1 MSDFVDSRLRN
12 DVWQQLLD
20 SERMVR
26 YYGELADRYRWR
38 QMIPRGIMAASAI
51 GGTAG
56 FVAKAI
62 PIPSLSGEWLL
73 LPSVLLMVAAVV
85 WDFMHN
91 DGKKAAILYSV
102 SVECGEYETEL
113 LDLWRS
119 VESWTGEESEPV
131 RTRLAEIE
139 RGMNR
144 VTDRA
149 GYADI
154 RVDERLN
161 AKTTREAYEVVAARF
176 ATGA

>member
-1 MSDFVDSRLRN
+1 MSEFIDSRLRN

-38 QMIPRGIMAASAI
+38 QMIPKGIMGASAI
-51 GGTAG
+51 GGTVG
-56 FVAKAI
+56 FAAKAI
-62 PIPSLSGEWLL
+62 QIPSLSGEWIL
-73 LPSVLLMVAAVV
+73 LPAVLLMVAAVV

-102 SVECGEYETEL
+102 SVECGEYETDL
-113 LDLWRS
+113 LALWRS
-119 VESWTGEESEPV
+119 VENGTCGENDAV
-131 RTRLAEIE
+131 RIRLAEIE
-139 RGMNR
+139 TGMNR
-144 VTDRA
+144 VTDRS

-154 RVDERLN
+154 SVDERLN

-176 ATGA
+176 ATGG